1 MESCAESCELRAAR
15 AAAEA
20 PRRQRRAFVRVAALD
35 EVGHFGGTVQPS
47 SHAELRELEL
57 VAVAQ
62 AFATSMA
69 LLVAAMESGI
79 VGVVIAGSGR
89 NVRQGFDGRCGSN
102 GIGGARAARRRVVA
116 RRLVYGAADRRS
128 CAGVPRAAS

>member
-1 MESCAESCELRAAR
+1 
-15 AAAEA
+15 
-20 PRRQRRAFVRVAALD
+20 
-35 EVGHFGGTVQPS
+35 VQPS

-57 VAVAQ
+57 FAVAQ

-116 RRLVYGAADRRS
+116 RRLVYGAANRR
-128 CAGVPRAAS
+128 